1 VTAGEN
7 AVVVNLDSDIE
18 TTGVIVNAVVMV
30 AVPLSVEYAMLGE
43 GMLAERAELFST
55 AVPVSAEVW
64 D

>member
-7 AVVVNLDSDIE
+7 AVVVNLDSDE

-30 AVPLSVEYAMLGE
+30 AVSLSVEYAMLGE